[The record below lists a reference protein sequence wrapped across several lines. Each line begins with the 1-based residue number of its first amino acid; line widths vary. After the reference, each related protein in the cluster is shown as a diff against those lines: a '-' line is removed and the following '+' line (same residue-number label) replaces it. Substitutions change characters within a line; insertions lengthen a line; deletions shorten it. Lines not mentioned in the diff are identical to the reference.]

1 MLVLGGDGDLVWP
14 GRSDCTRIVARKYS
28 LRPICRGFVR
38 LGMFWSRYSMLGV
51 VPNSHS
57 RCVAIEI
64 ERAQGSVIYGNVPRG
79 TLVTFHSRM
88 VAVL

>member
-1 MLVLGGDGDLVWP
+1 
-14 GRSDCTRIVARKYS
+14 
-28 LRPICRGFVR
+28 
-38 LGMFWSRYSMLGV
+38 MLGV